1 MNNNKNTYI
10 CIQNCYYRMKQ
21 LKQISLS
28 QLSRILKDENYWLD
42 FDNIQMDQ
50 DQLMS
55 EYLSKHLLVA
65 RNPPV
70 GQFLSKLSEEAFLL
84 PEMRVM
90 VLTHGSATPIVNL
103 TPHRFEAGQ
112 LIFLSQNSIVQAHGY
127 SDDIQGFGLSLTD
140 EIIRLLFP
148 NDMPKLM
155 DGHVRDCCFSLS
167 AEELRQVEDLHTLL
181 YNMIHSEQKAPLVV
195 LNLAAA
201 FLWQA
206 DYLWNR
212 HENDSRNSLSREQRL
227 FTDFV
232 QLVSRYATQ
241 EHNIDF
247 YAQRLFLSPRYMS
260 TLVKQVSGKAA
271 KQWIDDA
278 IITRIKVELRHSNK
292 SAAEIAEKMNFANPS
307 FFCKYFKRM
316 TGMTTQAYRE
326 GK

>member
-1 MNNNKNTYI
+1 
-10 CIQNCYYRMKQ
+10 MKQ
-21 LKQISLS
+21 LKQFNLS
-28 QLSRILKDENYWLD
+28 QLSRILEAEEYSVNPGNRQKDRN
-42 FDNIQMDQ
+42 
-50 DQLMS
+50 QLMN
-55 EYLSKHLLVA
+55 EYLSKHLLIA

-70 GQFLSKLSEEAFLL
+70 GHLMSKLSEDTFVL
-84 PEMRVM
+84 PEMRVI
-90 VLTHGSATPIVNL
+90 VLTRGYVTPIVNL
-103 TPHRFEAGQ
+103 TQHRFEAGQ
-112 LIFLSQNSIVQAHGY
+112 LIFLSQNSIVEPHGF

-140 EIIRLLFP
+140 EIARLVFP
-148 NDMPKLM
+148 NDLPKLM
-155 DGHVRDCCFSLS
+155 DGHVRDCNFSLS
-167 AEELRQVEDLHTLL
+167 EEEMKQVEALHTLL
-181 YNMIHSEQKAPLVV
+181 YNIIHSEQKAAQVI
-195 LNLAAA
+195 LNLTAA

-212 HENDSRNSLSREQRL
+212 HENESRGSLSREQRV

-247 YAQRLFLSPRYMS
+247 YAQHLFLSPRYMS

-278 IITRIKVELRHSNK
+278 IITRVKVELRHTNK
-292 SAAEIAEKMNFANPS
+292 SAAEIADEMNFPNPS

-316 TGMTTQAYRE
+316 TGMTTQVFRE

>member
-1 MNNNKNTYI
+1 MN
-10 CIQNCYYRMKQ
+10 
-21 LKQISLS
+21 
-28 QLSRILKDENYWLD
+28 
-42 FDNIQMDQ
+42 
-50 DQLMS
+50 
-55 EYLSKHLLVA
+55 EYLSKHLLIA

-70 GQFLSKLSEEAFLL
+70 GHLMSKLSEDTFVL
-84 PEMRVM
+84 PEMRVII
-90 VLTHGSATPIVNL
+90 LTRGYVTPIVNL
-103 TPHRFEAGQ
+103 TQHRFEAGQ
-112 LIFLSQNSIVQAHGY
+112 LIFLSQNSIVEPHGF

-140 EIIRLLFP
+140 EIARLVFP
-148 NDMPKLM
+148 NDLPKLM
-155 DGHVRDCCFSLS
+155 DGHVRDCNFSLS
-167 AEELRQVEDLHTLL
+167 EEEMKQVEALHTLL
-181 YNMIHSEQKAPLVV
+181 YNIIHSEQKAAQVI
-195 LNLAAA
+195 LNLTAA

-212 HENDSRNSLSREQRL
+212 HENESRGSLSREQRV

-247 YAQRLFLSPRYMS
+247 YAQHLFLSPRYMS

-278 IITRIKVELRHSNK
+278 IITRIKVELRHTNK
-292 SAAEIAEKMNFANPS
+292 SAAEIADEMNFPNPS

-316 TGMTTQAYRE
+316 TGMTTQFFRE

>member
-1 MNNNKNTYI
+1 
-10 CIQNCYYRMKQ
+10 MKQ
-21 LKQISLS
+21 LKQFNLS
-28 QLSRILKDENYWLD
+28 QLSRILEAEEYSVNPANRQKDRN
-42 FDNIQMDQ
+42 
-50 DQLMS
+50 QLMN
-55 EYLSKHLLVA
+55 EYLSKHLLIA

-70 GQFLSKLSEEAFLL
+70 GHLMSKLSEDTFVL
-84 PEMRVM
+84 PEMRVI
-90 VLTHGSATPIVNL
+90 VLTRGYVTPIVNL
-103 TPHRFEAGQ
+103 TQHRFEAGQ
-112 LIFLSQNSIVQAHGY
+112 LIFLSQNSIVEPHGF

-140 EIIRLLFP
+140 EIARLVFP
-148 NDMPKLM
+148 NDLPKLM
-155 DGHVRDCCFSLS
+155 DGHVRDCNFSLS
-167 AEELRQVEDLHTLL
+167 EEEMKQVEALHTLL
-181 YNMIHSEQKAPLVV
+181 YNIIHSEQKAAQVI
-195 LNLAAA
+195 LNLTAA

-212 HENDSRNSLSREQRL
+212 HENESRGSLSREQRV

-247 YAQRLFLSPRYMS
+247 YAQHLFLSPRYMS

-278 IITRIKVELRHSNK
+278 IITRIKVELRHTNK
-292 SAAEIAEKMNFANPS
+292 SAAEIADEMNFPNPS

-316 TGMTTQAYRE
+316 TGMTTQVFRE

>member
-1 MNNNKNTYI
+1 
-10 CIQNCYYRMKQ
+10 MKQ
-21 LKQISLS
+21 LKQFNLS
-28 QLSRILKDENYWLD
+28 QLSRILEAEEYSVNSGNRQKDRN
-42 FDNIQMDQ
+42 
-50 DQLMS
+50 QLMS
-55 EYLSKHLLVA
+55 EYLSKHLLIA

-70 GQFLSKLSEEAFLL
+70 GHLMSKLSEDTFVL
-84 PEMRVM
+84 PEMRVI
-90 VLTHGSATPIVNL
+90 VLTRGYVTPIVNL
-103 TPHRFEAGQ
+103 TQHRFEAGQ
-112 LIFLSQNSIVQAHGY
+112 LIFLSQNSIVEPHGF

-140 EIIRLLFP
+140 EIARLVFP
-148 NDMPKLM
+148 NDLPKLM
-155 DGHVRDCCFSLS
+155 DGHVRDCNFSLS
-167 AEELRQVEDLHTLL
+167 EEEMKQVEALHTLL
-181 YNMIHSEQKAPLVV
+181 YNIIHSEQKAAQVI
-195 LNLAAA
+195 LNLTAA

-212 HENDSRNSLSREQRL
+212 HENESRGSLSREQRV

-247 YAQRLFLSPRYMS
+247 YAQHLFLSPRYMS

-278 IITRIKVELRHSNK
+278 IITRIKVELRHTNK
-292 SAAEIAEKMNFANPS
+292 SAAEIADEMNFPNPS